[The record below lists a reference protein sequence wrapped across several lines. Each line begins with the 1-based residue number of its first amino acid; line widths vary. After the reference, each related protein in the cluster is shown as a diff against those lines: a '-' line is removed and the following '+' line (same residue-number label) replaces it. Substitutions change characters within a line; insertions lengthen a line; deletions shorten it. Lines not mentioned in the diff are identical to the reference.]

1 MDASPITLDPLA
13 RSISGT
19 FDNSFEGISCRLSPD
34 LADPIM
40 GSDTISDEA
49 RSLEFEILAL
59 QLSLE
64 SGRYS
69 FMTMFMQK
77 ILNLS
82 KDSQIV
88 ARNSQAVTNSR
99 VAFEILPLVF
109 LPHDLW
115 LSYEVSIPD
124 AMHKVALLQEANTVL
139 QAYLGV
145 LANEELLLV
154 DDKKLQLMEL
164 IAQQYCLM
172 EDVTAPATP
181 SAPPRSPLQQITTTQ
196 EDLQSPLS
204 KQNSQTSRPSSYQE
218 PLTPLSRNSTLV
230 SRMPSFQRELP
241 KVKRKHSF
249 LGHISLS
256 PGPAYF
262 ETISQ
267 TSPSSLLSPLS
278 PESAF
283 QSPTRPPMT
292 NIFSKSKL
300 YSRMKRRRELQA
312 LIMSSSTTA
321 SNGGTS
327 GAPSV
332 RPESTISDH
341 SGYELDKAVLLER
354 YIENQKQK
362 HAYYVQIRNI
372 RESVKSLLVYLK
384 RPGIL
389 ASMIKLLEF
398 VKGFIFKMILVDVCR
413 MLIDYGHAKVVEAS
427 R

>member
-13 RSISGT
+13 RSLSGT

-99 VAFEILPLVF
+99 AAFEILPLVF

-172 EDVTAPATP
+172 DDVTAPATP

-218 PLTPLSRNSTLV
+218 PLLRSRVTP
-230 SRMPSFQRELP
+230 
-241 KVKRKHSF
+241 H
-249 LGHISLS
+249 
-256 PGPAYF
+256 
-262 ETISQ
+262 
-267 TSPSSLLSPLS
+267 
-278 PESAF
+278 
-283 QSPTRPPMT
+283 
-292 NIFSKSKL
+292 
-300 YSRMKRRRELQA
+300 
-312 LIMSSSTTA
+312 
-321 SNGGTS
+321 
-327 GAPSV
+327 
-332 RPESTISDH
+332 
-341 SGYELDKAVLLER
+341 
-354 YIENQKQK
+354 
-362 HAYYVQIRNI
+362 
-372 RESVKSLLVYLK
+372 
-384 RPGIL
+384 
-389 ASMIKLLEF
+389 
-398 VKGFIFKMILVDVCR
+398 
-413 MLIDYGHAKVVEAS
+413 
-427 R
+427 